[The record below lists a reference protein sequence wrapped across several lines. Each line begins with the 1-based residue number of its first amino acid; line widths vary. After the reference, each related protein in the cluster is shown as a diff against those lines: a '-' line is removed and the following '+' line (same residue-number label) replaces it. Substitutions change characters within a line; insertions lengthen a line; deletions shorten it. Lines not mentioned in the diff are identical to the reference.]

1 MALKWLYVGFGWLWV
16 GFFHLHSRP
25 PQQDCGGWTAGIYTA
40 RYGVPPAGKKVYLQV
55 NQFVNG
61 WEDLPVTF
69 SAIVPAGA

>member
-1 MALKWLYVGFGWLWV
+1 MQGSASITGL
-16 GFFHLHSRP
+16 
-25 PQQDCGGWTAGIYTA
+25 YTA